1 MFCVG
6 RIKQVEATKK
16 KKKKKKK
23 QSFSGD
29 LDLLG
34 GFLDWLIWLNWLNFL
49 QNQLCDNT

>member
-16 KKKKKKK
+16 TKKK